1 MDNDIL
7 GGSQLSSSIMF
18 NQLHPDSNKLN
29 NQENEIDIRA
39 SGNNDDNLKNSLQD
53 SINNNMSNSLN
64 DSIKKSMN
72 DSNNNNQRSVNNN
85 IKKSKFSK
93 SSEISNNPENRY
105 PQYKC
110 YGCNLYLTS
119 TPTIFSCRHH
129 LCSHCLSRQIL
140 LAKFNSFLHFESKI
154 TIKCTCGHGTLSIP
168 INEWY
173 KKISKLPEQR
183 NNLCRVHSKVYK
195 EYCLDC
201 RMWLCEACL
210 NDFHKKYFP
219 NHRKSNTEPLKS
231 HCFYHKDKIK
241 TCICKECNELICDE
255 CIIDQSNPHY
265 NHQAYNI
272 QDYQKVVK
280 NKKKDL
286 KYKEYDDIKKFIKNK
301 KKSIIN
307 QRKENIENYE
317 KCIKKGIEK
326 LQELQKKCD
335 KMKRENEQNMKL
347 LFKIFRKV
355 YKHFY
360 SELNKEDKLNL
371 SLFEFLQKMPNQLL
385 DISYNS
391 LDFPKFDQK
400 IENLEK
406 SFKNVF
412 DIKLNFST
420 LNYDKI
426 TSFNSCSP
434 LTALCYINKNDTYVT
449 GHQDGM
455 LCVYKNSSILEEP
468 HLEIK
473 GHSHLIYTIKELTSQ
488 SQGDFISTSFGGEVK
503 IWSFDTSL
511 SNGKHI
517 YNQLVSCYSSTNAL
531 SNTNI
536 FNDIEDTNKNN
547 KSDYE
552 VICLLSIPEEKEK
565 EEKEKEEKEKEE
577 KKKEEKEK
585 EEKKKEEKEK
595 EEKEEK
601 EKGKQDKKHTKN
613 KENKKDPP
621 SPSPSNII
629 DIIELEDKR
638 LLLSGSDNIIR
649 IFSIPQSNEDILKN
663 NQYDPNK
670 IIEIKEGVN
679 YEKCL
684 CKINN
689 NTIASGSVD
698 HRIKIWDIQKQS
710 IKKFLVGHTSY
721 VNTLLLTKKEEQLL
735 SGGGD
740 GLIIVWDIKE
750 NDKLYQYGHKILRG
764 HQSVVQSMIKINENK
779 IISCSNDKSIRVW
792 DLIDLNCVYCMNNS
806 HTSVIYGLA
815 VTNDYKLI
823 SVGNDSKINFYDVQ
837 CEKDNNDRDNVI
849 SQNED
854 DNYNTNEFIN
864 EENNDGNYE

>member
-1 MDNDIL
+1 MDYENL

-18 NQLHPDSNKLN
+18 NQLHPDSNKIN
-29 NQENEIDIRA
+29 NQENEIDIRG

-53 SINNNMSNSLN
+53 SINNNLSNSLN
-64 DSIKKSMN
+64 DSIKKSINNNMN

-93 SSEISNNPENRY
+93 SSEISNNSENKQ

-119 TPTIFSCRHH
+119 TPTIFSCGHR

-140 LAKFNSFLHFESKI
+140 LSKFNPFLHFESTI
-154 TIKCTCGHGTLSIP
+154 TIKCICGRGSLSIP
-168 INEWY
+168 IKEWC
-173 KKISKLPEQR
+173 KKISKLPEKR

-201 RMWLCEACL
+201 RMWLCEECL

-265 NHQAYNI
+265 NHQNYNI
-272 QDYQKVVK
+272 QEYQKIIK

-286 KYKEYDDIKKFIKNK
+286 KYKKYDDIKKFIKNK
-301 KKSIIN
+301 EKSIKTKC
-307 QRKENIENYE
+307 KESIEKYE
-317 KCIKKGIEK
+317 KCIKKGINK
-326 LQELQKKCD
+326 LQELQRECD
-335 KMKRENEQNMKL
+335 RMKRENDQNMKS
-347 LFKIFRKV
+347 LFKIFKKV

-371 SLFEFLQKMPNQLL
+371 GLFEFLQKIPNQLL

-391 LDFPKFDQK
+391 LDFPKFEQE

-412 DIKLNFST
+412 DIKLTFST

-426 TSFNSCSP
+426 TSFNSGSP
-434 LTALCYINKNDTYVT
+434 LTALCFISKNDTYVT
-449 GHQDGM
+449 GHQNGM

-473 GHSHLIYTIKELTSQ
+473 KHSGLIYTIKELTSQ
-488 SQGDFISTSFGGEVK
+488 SQGGFISASFGGEVK

-511 SNGKHI
+511 SNGNLI
-517 YNQLVSCYSSTNAL
+517 YNQLVSFHNSTNTL

-552 VICLLSIPEEKEK
+552 VTSLLTIQFHKEPPPQKINTKNPPTDPNKKEDKEREEEKDK
-565 EEKEKEEKEKEE
+565 EEKEK
-577 KKKEEKEK
+577 
-585 EEKKKEEKEK
+585 
-595 EEKEEK
+595 
-601 EKGKQDKKHTKN
+601 QDKK
-613 KENKKDPP
+613 DP
-621 SPSPSNII
+621 STNII

-638 LLLSGSDNIIR
+638 LVLSGCDNIIR
-649 IFSIPQSNEDILKN
+649 ICSIPQSNENIFDE
-663 NQYDPNK
+663 NQFAPNE
-670 IIEIKEGVN
+670 IIKIKEGVN

-689 NTIASGSVD
+689 NTIASGSGD
-698 HRIKIWDIQKQS
+698 HRVKIWDIQKQS

-721 VNTLLLTKKEEQLL
+721 VNTLLLTKEEEQLL

-764 HQSVVQSMIKINENK
+764 HQSGVQSIVKINKNK

-792 DLIDLNCVYCMNNS
+792 DLIDFNCVYCMNNS

-823 SVGNDSKINFYDVQ
+823 SAGNDSKINFYDAK
-837 CEKDNNDRDNVI
+837 CEKDNNDRDNII

-864 EENNDGNYE
+864 EENNDGNYEW